1 MIPLAC
7 SSPACTRPGYESMVL
22 SGEQDSDVKPDG
34 VLRASFEPRFLHEIT
49 VRTMCFNR
57 SESYEFDCY
66 DLGE

>member
-1 MIPLAC
+1 
-7 SSPACTRPGYESMVL
+7 MVL
-22 SGEQDSDVKPDG
+22 SGEQDLDVKPDG
-34 VLRASFEPRFLHEIT
+34 VLRASFEPRLLHEIT